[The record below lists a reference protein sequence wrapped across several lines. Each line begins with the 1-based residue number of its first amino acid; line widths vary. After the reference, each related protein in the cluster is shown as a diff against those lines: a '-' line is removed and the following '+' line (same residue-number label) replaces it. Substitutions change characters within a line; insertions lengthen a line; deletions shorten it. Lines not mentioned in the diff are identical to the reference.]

1 MLASG
6 AATLAI
12 VVSVTKLAFWEP
24 EKKPMALEFR
34 PLFIMLTLPVQ
45 IIAGFIQVSFVS
57 QSLTRSTK

>member
-24 EKKPMALEFR
+24 EKKPMALEFH
-34 PLFIMLTLPVQ
+34 PLFIMLT
-45 IIAGFIQVSFVS
+45 
-57 QSLTRSTK
+57 